1 MNEINNTTIKII
13 KNKPFCIFKI
23 ENFFSNEFYEELKFS
38 FPIIN
43 DYQNLINNNH
53 LKFSINSENHDHYEK
68 YLKNNSSFLK
78 LKNIIEKKD
87 FFYLF
92 KNKLGNV
99 FLESRKS
106 DLVSFLKILRPYKY
120 NSIPKKKFIDI
131 FFCNVRSKIQYSY
144 ILNEGKIVPHTDG
157 VSKLLSLMIYFPEN
171 ENDEINNGTTFWNS
185 KIKNFGNK
193 HINNQKDLDLFLKQ
207 SNKIYET
214 PFEKNVVYGFIK
226 NSNSWHS
233 VNTIN
238 LYPEYIRKSI
248 NINFFI

>member
-1 MNEINNTTIKII
+1 
-13 KNKPFCIFKI
+13 
-23 ENFFSNEFYEELKFS
+23 
-38 FPIIN
+38 
-43 DYQNLINNNH
+43 
-53 LKFSINSENHDHYEK
+53 
-68 YLKNNSSFLK
+68 
-78 LKNIIEKKD
+78 
-87 FFYLF
+87 
-92 KNKLGNV
+92 
-99 FLESRKS
+99 
-106 DLVSFLKILRPYKY
+106 
-120 NSIPKKKFIDI
+120 
-131 FFCNVRSKIQYSY
+131 
-144 ILNEGKIVPHTDG
+144 
-157 VSKLLSLMIYFPEN
+157 MIYFPEN